1 MKFLKSLLSTSQEN
15 NFSHLGLLILR
26 LTFGLLM
33 MRHGYSKMENYSE
46 YAPQFYNF
54 FGLGTSFSL
63 QLTIF
68 SEFFC
73 SLFLII
79 GLFTRYVTIPLL
91 ITMMVAVFIVHAK
104 DEIGDK
110 ELAIIYLGAYLTL
123 LFKGGGKFS
132 LDYFFSKGN

>member
-1 MKFLKSLLSTSQEN
+1 MKFLKSLLSVSQEN

-33 MRHGYSKMENYSE
+33 MRHGFNKMENYSE

-54 FGLGTSFSL
+54 MGLGTSFSL

-68 SEFFC
+68 AEFFC
-73 SLFLII
+73 SLFLIV
-79 GLFTRYVTIPLL
+79 GLFTRFVTIPLL
-91 ITMMVAVFIVHAK
+91 ITMIVAVFIVHAN

-110 ELAIIYLGAYLTL
+110 ELAIIYLGGYLAL

-132 LDYFFSKGN
+132 VDYFISK